1 MIMMKKE
8 HTWSWA
14 SEPAGCTV
22 HLRAVN
28 QLPWGG
34 TVLLTPPSAVI
45 CGSSHQNWLSGP
57 AIDMTNPVLIPYYVP
72 FWPPDTSQ
80 TWRTDFIS
88 SSIHSL
94 LAPVCVCVCVCA
106 YVRVCECQTW
116 ASTFVSYWRSLGCLE
131 GVLIIL
137 NVEQKMR
144 LLSCQQVPISLINSA
159 WFYDM
164 LLELT
169 I

>member
-34 TVLLTPPSAVI
+34 TALLTPPSAVI

-57 AIDMTNPVLIPYYVP
+57 TIDMTNPMLIAYYVP
-72 FWPPDTSQ
+72 FWTHDMSQ
-80 TWRTDFIS
+80 TWHTDFIS
-88 SSIHSL
+88 SNIHSL
-94 LAPVCVCVCVCA
+94 LAPVCACVCA
-106 YVRVCECQTW
+106 RVCQTW
-116 ASTFVSYWRSLGCLE
+116 ASTFVSYCGSLGCLE

-144 LLSCQQVPISLINSA
+144 LLSCQQVPIALINSA

-164 LLELT
+164 LLELK